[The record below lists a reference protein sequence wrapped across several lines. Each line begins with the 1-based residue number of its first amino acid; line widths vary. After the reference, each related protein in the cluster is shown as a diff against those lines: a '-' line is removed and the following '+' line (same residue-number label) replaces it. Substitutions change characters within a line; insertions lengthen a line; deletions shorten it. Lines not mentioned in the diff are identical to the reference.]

1 MPRPSKAEL
10 EARGVAVEVLLAVLR
25 GRENL
30 NTALDARLGALADER
45 DRALVRELS
54 YGVLR
59 WLPRLRYFLARLLD
73 QPLRAKDTDI
83 ECLLVLGLYQLAHT
97 RVPPYA
103 AVDSAVA
110 LAARRRKTWAK
121 GLINAVLRRYQR
133 EREALEAAAEAD
145 GPARHAHPPWL
156 AGALQQAWPRHWS
169 TVLTA
174 NNARGPMTL
183 RVNTRRLGAAD
194 YLVRLE
200 AAGIAAAP
208 GHRSPQAVILDTPM
222 DVHALPGFDA
232 GDVSVQDE
240 AAQLAAALLSPQA
253 GERVLDACAAPGGKT
268 AHLLETCPA
277 IGELVAIEQDAARTT
292 LLQETLDRLGLA
304 CTVRTAD
311 AATPDT
317 WWDGRPFH
325 RILLD
330 APCSATGVIRRH
342 PDIKSRR
349 EARDIGSFAA
359 TQDRLLEALWPTLAA
374 GGTLLY
380 ATCSTLPAENAA
392 IMDAFLAR
400 HSDARVDPLPDDWGH
415 SHGPGRQIL
424 PGEEN
429 MDGFYYARLRKL

>member
-1 MPRPSKAEL
+1 MSRPSKAEL

-30 NTALDARLGALADER
+30 NNALDARLGALADER
-45 DRALVRELS
+45 DRGLVRELS

-59 WLPRLRYFLARLLD
+59 WLPRLRHFLARLLD
-73 QPLRAKDTDI
+73 QPLRARDRDI
-83 ECLLVLGLYQLAHT
+83 ECILVLGLYQLAYT

-110 LAARRRKTWAK
+110 LAAKRRKPWAR
-121 GLINAVLRRYQR
+121 GLVNAVLRRYQR
-133 EREALEAAAEAD
+133 EQEALEAETEAD
-145 GPARHAHPPWL
+145 VPASHAHPPWL
-156 AGALQQAWPRHWS
+156 AAALEQAWPHHWRA
-169 TVLTA
+169 VLAA
-174 NNARGPMTL
+174 NNTRAPMTL
-183 RVNTRRLGAAD
+183 RVNARHYGAAD
-194 YLVRLE
+194 YLRRLG

-208 GHRSPQAVILDTPM
+208 GHRSPQAVILDAPM
-222 DVHALPGFDA
+222 DVRGLPGFDD

-240 AAQLAAALLSPQA
+240 AAQLAAPLLAPQP

-268 AHLLETCPA
+268 AHLLESCPDL
-277 IGELVAIEQDAARTT
+277 GELVAIEEDASRVT

-304 CTVRTAD
+304 CTVHTAD
-311 AATPDT
+311 AAVANT

-349 EARDIGSFAA
+349 TARDIGNFAA
-359 TQDRLLEALWPTLAA
+359 TQERLLEALWPTLAA

-380 ATCSTLPAENAA
+380 ATCSTLPPENAV

-400 HSDARVDPLPDDWGH
+400 HSDARVDPLPADWGQ

-424 PGEEN
+424 PGEED

>member
-1 MPRPSKAEL
+1 MSRPSKAEL

-25 GRENL
+25 GHENL
-30 NTALDARLGALADER
+30 SNALEARLGALADER

-83 ECLLVLGLYQLAHT
+83 ECLLILGLYQLAHT

-133 EREALEAAAEAD
+133 EREALEAAAESD
-145 GPARHAHPPWL
+145 GPAHHAHPPWL

-169 TVLTA
+169 AVLAA
-174 NNARGPMTL
+174 NNARAPMTL
-183 RVNTRRLGAAD
+183 RVNARHATAPD
-194 YLVRLE
+194 YLRRLE
-200 AAGIAAAP
+200 AAGIAATP
-208 GHRSPQAVILDTPM
+208 GHRAPEAVILHTPM
-222 DVHALPGFDA
+222 DVHALPGFDD

-240 AAQLAAALLSPQA
+240 AAQLAASLLAPRP

-268 AHLLETCPA
+268 AHLLETCPG
-277 IGELVAIEQDAARTT
+277 IGELVAVEQDPSRTT
-292 LLQETLDRLGLA
+292 LLQGTLERLGLA

-317 WWDGRPFH
+317 WWDGRSFQ

-342 PDIKSRR
+342 PDIKTRR
-349 EARDIGSFAA
+349 EARQLDEFAA
-359 TQDRLLEALWPTLAA
+359 TQSRLLEALWPTLAA

-380 ATCSTLPAENAA
+380 ATCSTLPPENAL

-400 HSDARVDPLPDDWGH
+400 HSDARVDPLPADWGH
-415 SHGPGRQIL
+415 PHGPGRQIL
-424 PGEEN
+424 PGEED
-429 MDGFYYARLRKL
+429 MDGFYYARLRKP